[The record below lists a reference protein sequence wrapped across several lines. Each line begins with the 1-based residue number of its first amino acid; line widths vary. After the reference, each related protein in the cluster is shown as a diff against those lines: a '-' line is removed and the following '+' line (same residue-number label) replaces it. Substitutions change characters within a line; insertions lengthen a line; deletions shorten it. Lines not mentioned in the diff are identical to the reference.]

1 MVFMPH
7 ITPSPA
13 LQPFIRR
20 YFLLHIH
27 TKAFADNERIKPMP
41 PDADQSLFFYP
52 RSEVYAISNHTGE
65 KRASA
70 PSIFVAQ
77 QTTRMNIRLGEDH
90 LIIQVCFR
98 PGFMYQFLN
107 KTPVSEFQG
116 KELNAEYLSDQGMGI
131 LNEQLR
137 ETSNYQKMIA
147 LIETYLLKRISGIK
161 TDILPIDRAILCL
174 RNSAAPLS
182 LSWLADQ
189 ACLSNRQFERNFTA
203 RMGMSPKFYA
213 RIARFD
219 RAFKNKLKNPDEDWL
234 NIAYQC
240 GYFDFSHLMR
250 DFRQFAEVT
259 PSMLIAEDR
268 MVPGGRTYF

>member
-7 ITPSPA
+7 ILPIPA
-13 LQPFIRR
+13 LQPYVRN
-20 YFLLHIH
+20 YFLLHVDMNSVPAEH
-27 TKAFADNERIKPMP
+27 RIKPMP

-52 RSEVYAISNHTGE
+52 RSQVYAISHHNGE

-77 QTTRMNIRLGEDH
+77 QTTRMNIQLSGDH

-98 PGFMYQFLN
+98 PGFLYQFLG
-107 KTPVSEFQG
+107 KIPVREFHG
-116 KELNAEYLSDQGMGI
+116 KEIDAEDLSDQGMSI

-137 ETSNYQKMIA
+137 ETADYQMMIG
-147 LIETYLLKRISGIK
+147 LIESFLLKRLNSIK
-161 TDILPIDRAILCL
+161 TELLPVDHAILLL
-174 RNSAAPLS
+174 RTSKTPLS

-189 ACLSNRQFERNFTA
+189 ACLSQRQFERNFMD
-203 RMGMSPKFYA
+203 RMGMSPKFYS

-219 RAFKNKLKNPDEDWL
+219 RAYKLKLQAPERDWL
-234 NIAYQC
+234 EIAYQC
-240 GYFDFSHLMR
+240 GYYDFSHLMR

-259 PSMLIAEDR
+259 PSMLIAQDTIL
-268 MVPGGRTYF
+268 PGSRTYI